1 MSYSK
6 ADADVISG
14 KLTPMSYCTI
24 GPLSGPVP
32 SRPQARHRRRGPPET
47 PRNWTF
53 TRPHPPTGETWPR
66 HALTPA
72 APSGCRPSGQVSAA
86 RRDRGGRIAT
96 TVARALPTM
105 ASHPRTVRSAPP
117 AQAHRRRVGAS
128 AGRAGPTGRGGRN
141 RIQFGF
147 TPAGRSALV
156 WPGPASA
163 KQRRPDGRAAV
174 ACRRAVQERAAESAA
189 RPLMTPAMWQ
199 HHAECRHV
207 TRKARPLPRNRS
219 RKTTQLTARM
229 TARTTLL
236 TANHPADR
244 ANEPR

>member
-32 SRPQARHRRRGPPET
+32 SHPEARHRRRGPPET
-47 PRNWTF
+47 LRNWTF

-117 AQAHRRRVGAS
+117 GPSPSAAGRGECREGRADRPRRAEPNSIRFYPGRAKRVGM
-128 AGRAGPTGRGGRN
+128 AGSGISEAAPTRRPGSSGLPPSRSGKGGRIRGPSAN
-141 RIQFGF
+141 DARNVATPRRMSSRHAEGAAF
-147 TPAGRSALV
+147 TPQPV
-156 WPGPASA
+156 PQNHP
-163 KQRRPDGRAAV
+163 V
-174 ACRRAVQERAAESAA
+174 A
-189 RPLMTPAMWQ
+189 RPNDRTNYPVG
-199 HHAECRHV
+199 R
-207 TRKARPLPRNRS
+207 TNDPR
-219 RKTTQLTARM
+219 
-229 TARTTLL
+229 
-236 TANHPADR
+236 
-244 ANEPR
+244 